1 MPLSGRPA
9 KNKRGVPRVDA
20 DGGQRANGTPD
31 DPLDDTPCSRV
42 RVESSLA
49 GFSKEVQIH
58 IARCL
63 FLAIARV
70 HVEARVCT
78 HIRPLVIY
86 VRCLSPHTQQDIGAA
101 TPALLLKKDEK
112 LLLFDLDRSTQGTTR
127 QLKLGDMQLSVGKYK
142 GGRPKVGNEHYNQQ
156 WDAWVQPLIDAVER
170 QHGASLPAL
179 MQRRHL
185 AKSLAADASAR
196 ARAER
201 NVIAALENAEVEK
214 AALYIQGNRQSFA
227 RYNRARTIRCKEVR
241 SGVRAGGCGTSLLR
255 KAWGA

>member
-1 MPLSGRPA
+1 VPLSGRPA

-49 GFSKEVQIH
+49 GFSKEVRIH

-70 HVEARVCT
+70 HVERRVCT

-142 GGRPKVGNEHYNQQ
+142 KGRRQQ
-156 WDAWVQPLIDAVER
+156 AAPAAAGCPDAAAPLTRATGI
-170 QHGASLPAL
+170 SY
-179 MQRRHL
+179 RRL
-185 AKSLAADASAR
+185 LNAR
-196 ARAER
+196 DP
-201 NVIAALENAEVEK
+201 I
-214 AALYIQGNRQSFA
+214 
-227 RYNRARTIRCKEVR
+227 VR
-241 SGVRAGGCGTSLLR
+241 ITPI
-255 KAWGA
+255 